1 MGLRARGAARVP
13 AREGRGLRRGL
24 DAQAGAVFTA
34 LADPTRREIAR
45 LLSERG
51 PLTQTELSHALP
63 VTRQAVAKHLGALAE
78 AGLVEAAREG
88 RESRYRLTPAPFEA
102 AALWMAA
109 LGAEWDRRLEALRSL
124 LEQPGL
130 RSSRAR

>member
-1 MGLRARGAARVP
+1 MFA
-13 AREGRGLRRGL
+13 
-24 DAQAGAVFTA
+24 A

-51 PLTQTELSHALP
+51 PQTQTELAAMLP
-63 VTRQAVAKHLGALAE
+63 VTRQAVAKHLRALAD
-78 AGLVEAAREG
+78 AGLVEPAHEG

-109 LGAEWDRRLEALRSL
+109 LGAEWDRRLEALHAL
-124 LEQPGL
+124 LEPSSV

>member
-1 MGLRARGAARVP
+1 M
-13 AREGRGLRRGL
+13 
-24 DAQAGAVFTA
+24 
-34 LADPTRREIAR
+34 
-45 LLSERG
+45 
-51 PLTQTELSHALP
+51 TQTELAARLP
-63 VTRQAVAKHLGALAE
+63 VTRQAVAKHLRALAA
-78 AGLVEAAREG
+78 AGLVEPARAG

-124 LEQPGL
+124 LESAAV

>member
-1 MGLRARGAARVP
+1 
-13 AREGRGLRRGL
+13 
-24 DAQAGAVFTA
+24 VFAA

-45 LLSERG
+45 LLSELG
-51 PLTQTELSHALP
+51 PLTQTELASQVP

-78 AGLVEAAREG
+78 AGLVDPAREG

-109 LGAEWDRRLEALRSL
+109 LGAEWDRRLEALQSL
-124 LEQPGL
+124 LEAPGV
-130 RSSRAR
+130 RSTRAR